1 MPTPKE
7 EIKRGVKQFIILM
20 LMLAGVVAATFIM
33 PPSKPSTVPVPGNE
47 TEEAGKIYKNG
58 TFVGYSDAS
67 DHGYAMAIITLEGDS
82 IRDVVLK
89 EFTELGIEK
98 DFDTYEYYPSVQ
110 AHLLLPQRFMEN
122 PPSEVE
128 GISGATASFERYRQA
143 VERALMK
150 AKVDAGEGLMDGTFQ
165 GRSKA
170 DNRGYGIARVT
181 IVDGRISQVQLKEAD
196 EKGEFK
202 DFAQYPHDPTVKAYE
217 ELPHRFVEKN
227 SPDIDNFTGATHS
240 TDKYKEAVAHALA
253 KARIVAPTPELW
265 DGTYYASSD
274 ADNHGYSKAAITVE
288 NGKVV
293 DVRLK
298 EYDAYSREKDF
309 DRYNYE
315 PSVTAYR
322 ELPWSFIHAQSADID
337 AVAGA
342 TYSSL
347 HYRQATERA
356 LKKAKTPSGTGSFD
370 GLFQARSDED
380 ENGYA
385 IALVDIKDGKIQN
398 VILKGIDGEGRFKD
412 PEKYP
417 HEPYRRAAEELPDRF
432 IKANSHEVDGIAGA
446 TRSSHQF
453 KEAVKRA
460 LDSAR

>member
-7 EIKRGVKQFIILM
+7 EFKRGVKQFILLM
-20 LMLAGVVAATFIM
+20 LMLSGVVAATFIL
-33 PPSKPSTVPVPGNE
+33 PPSQPSTAPAPSRELG
-47 TEEAGKIYKNG
+47 EEGEIYKNG
-58 TFVGYSDAS
+58 TFVGYSDAT

-82 IRDVVLK
+82 IREIVLK
-89 EFTELGIEK
+89 EFTKLAIEK
-98 DFDTYEYYPSVQ
+98 NFDSYEYEPSVK
-110 AHLLLPQRFMEN
+110 AHLLLPQRFKES

-150 AKVDAGEGLMDGTFQ
+150 AKVDAGAGLMDGTYQ

-181 IVDGRISQVQLKEAD
+181 ISNGRISEVQLKEVD

-202 DFAQYPHDPTVKAYE
+202 DFTHYPHEPSVKAYE
-217 ELPHRFVEKN
+217 ELPQRFVEKN

-240 TDKYKEAVAHALA
+240 TEKYQEAVAHALA
-253 KARIVAPTPELW
+253 KARIDAPIPELW
-265 DGTYYASSD
+265 DGSYYTSSD

-293 DVRLK
+293 DVRLW
-298 EYDAYSREKDF
+298 EYDEYSREKDF
-309 DRYNYE
+309 DHYPYE
-315 PSVTAYR
+315 PAVNAYR
-322 ELPWSFIHAQSADID
+322 ELPWSFIHAQSSEID

-342 TYSSL
+342 TYSSF
-347 HYRQATERA
+347 HYRQATQRA
-356 LKKAKTPSGTGSFD
+356 LEKAKTPTGTGSFD

-385 IALVDIKDGKIQN
+385 IALVEVKEGKIQR
-398 VILKGIDGEGRFKD
+398 VSLKGIDGEGKVKD
-412 PEKYP
+412 PEEYP
-417 HEPYRRAAEELPDRF
+417 HEPYRRAVKELPDRF

-446 TRSSHQF
+446 TRSSQQF